1 MFCNFYVKINFIY
14 KMIVY
19 LRIEGIVRLKDIDY
33 FEDMMYR
40 IFDIVFL

>member
-1 MFCNFYVKINFIY
+1 
-14 KMIVY
+14 MIVY